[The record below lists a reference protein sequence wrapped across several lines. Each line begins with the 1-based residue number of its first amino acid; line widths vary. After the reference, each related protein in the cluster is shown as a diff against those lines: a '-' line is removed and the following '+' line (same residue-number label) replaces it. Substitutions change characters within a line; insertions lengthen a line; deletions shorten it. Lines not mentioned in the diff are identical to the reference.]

1 MGQEYPRMST
11 TSPGPLAAPC
21 VGPAGV
27 ARCETIR
34 PIRATLTFVSHHRIA
49 PNVDDSSDQLAAA
62 LAALRTELELPGE
75 YPAEAVEE
83 ARHAVTTHKIPA
95 RDLRDVPFVTI
106 DPATSTD
113 LDQALFI
120 DRSGTGYK
128 VLYAIADVPSFVA
141 PGGALDAATRQR
153 GQTFYAP
160 DGRIPLHPEVIS
172 ENAGS
177 LLADQDCGAFVWDF
191 DLDTN
196 AEVRTVSVARAAVR
210 SRAKLSYKGAQQH
223 IDDGTAPPVL
233 QLLKE
238 VGLKRVELERLRG
251 GASLNMPE
259 QEIVQATDG
268 GGYRIVAAPSLPV
281 EDWNAQISLMTG
293 MAAAQLML
301 EGKVGILRTMPA
313 PDQRSLQH
321 FKRQTTAL
329 GKPWDG
335 QITYGEYLRTLDA
348 ADPKQLAILHSAGTL
363 FRGAGYT
370 PFDGEVPDT
379 VIQAAIGAPYAHTTA
394 PLRRLIDRF
403 VLVICE
409 ALSNNREIPSWAR
422 EALPSLPDIMAS
434 SDQLAGRLER
444 AALDTVEAALVA
456 NLVGQ
461 EFDAVV
467 ISGSKPSNGNG
478 NGNGNGSGPYGVV
491 QIAEPAVTAR
501 CDGELESGTKV
512 RVRLVK
518 ADIASREIR
527 FELQP

>member
-1 MGQEYPRMST
+1 M
-11 TSPGPLAAPC
+11 
-21 VGPAGV
+21 
-27 ARCETIR
+27 
-34 PIRATLTFVSHHRIA
+34 SHHRIS

-62 LAALRTELELPGE
+62 FAALRTELELPGE
-75 YPAEAVEE
+75 YPAEAVAE
-83 ARHAVTTHKIPA
+83 ARKAVENHTLPD
-95 RDLRDVPFVTI
+95 RDLRDIPFVTI

-113 LDQALFI
+113 LDQAVFI
-120 DRSGTGYK
+120 ERAGDGYK

-141 PGGALDAATRQR
+141 PGGALDAETRQR

-177 LLADQDCGAFVWDF
+177 LLAGQDCSAFVWAF
-191 DLDTN
+191 ELDHN
-196 AEVRTVSVARAAVR
+196 AEVSTTSVARGTVR
-210 SRAKLSYKGAQQH
+210 SRAKLSYKGAQEL
-223 IDDGTAPPVL
+223 IDAGTAPAVL
-233 QLLKE
+233 ELLKE

-251 GASLNMPE
+251 GANLNMPE
-259 QEIVQATDG
+259 QEIVQATGG

-301 EGKVGILRTMPA
+301 DGKVGILRTMPA
-313 PDQRSLQH
+313 PDERSLLH
-321 FKRQTTAL
+321 FKRQTKAL

-335 QITYGEYLRTLDA
+335 EVTYGEYLRTLDA
-348 ADPKQLAILHSAGTL
+348 SDPKQLAILHSAGTL

-370 PFDGEVPDT
+370 PFDGELPPN
-379 VIQAAIGAPYAHTTA
+379 ILQSAIGAPYAHTTA

-409 ALSNNREIPSWAR
+409 ALSNGHQIPSWAR
-422 EALPSLPDIMAS
+422 EALPSLPEIMAS

-444 AALDTVEAALVA
+444 LAMDTVEAALVA
-456 NLVGQ
+456 NHIGE

-467 ISGSKPSNGNG
+467 ISGSKPSNGSANGNGRG
-478 NGNGNGSGPYGVV
+478 NGNGNGPFGII

-512 RVRLVK
+512 RVQLLK

-527 FELQP
+527 FTLLP

>member
-1 MGQEYPRMST
+1 MEPEASK
-11 TSPGPLAAPC
+11 
-21 VGPAGV
+21 
-27 ARCETIR
+27 TIR
-34 PIRATLTFVSHHRIA
+34 RFRATLIFVSHHRIA

-62 LAALRTELELPGE
+62 FAALRTELELPGD
-75 YPAEAVEE
+75 YPVDAVREARDAVESL
-83 ARHAVTTHKIPA
+83 RLPD
-95 RDLRDVPFVTI
+95 RDLKHVPFLTI

-120 DRSGTGYK
+120 DRAGEGYK

-141 PGGALDAATRQR
+141 PGGALDAETRHR

-160 DGRIPLHPEVIS
+160 DGRIPLHPEIIS

-191 DLDTN
+191 DLDAN
-196 AEVRTVSVARAAVR
+196 AEVVSVSVARATVR
-210 SRAKLSYKGAQQH
+210 SRAKLSYKGAQQQ
-223 IDDGTAPPVL
+223 IDDGSAPPVL

-293 MAAAQLML
+293 MAAARLML
-301 EGKVGILRTMPA
+301 DGKVGILRTMPA
-313 PDQRSLQH
+313 PDERSLQH
-321 FKRQTTAL
+321 FKRQTVAL

-335 QITYGEYLRTLDA
+335 QVTYGEYLRTLDA
-348 ADPKQLAILHSAGTL
+348 SDPKQLAILHSAGML

-370 PFDGEVPDT
+370 PFDGEVPET

-403 VLVICE
+403 VLVICD
-409 ALSNNREIPSWAR
+409 ALCNNREIPRWVR
-422 EALPSLPDIMAS
+422 EALPSLPEIMGA

-456 NLVGQ
+456 NHVGQ

-467 ISGSKPSNGNG
+467 ISGSKPQNGNG
-478 NGNGNGSGPYGVV
+478 NSNNGNGTGKGNGNASGPSGIV

-512 RVRLVK
+512 RVRLVR
-518 ADIASREIR
+518 AEIASREIR
-527 FELQP
+527 FELLN

>member
-1 MGQEYPRMST
+1 M
-11 TSPGPLAAPC
+11 
-21 VGPAGV
+21 
-27 ARCETIR
+27 
-34 PIRATLTFVSHHRIA
+34 SHHRIA

-75 YPAEAVEE
+75 YPADAVEE
-83 ARHAVTTHKIPA
+83 AQQAVDALELPEQ
-95 RDLRDVPFVTI
+95 DLRDIAFVTI

-120 DRSGTGYK
+120 DRTGNGYT

-141 PGGALDAATRQR
+141 PGGALDAETRQR

-177 LLADQDCGAFVWDF
+177 LLANQDCSAFVWRF
-191 DLDTN
+191 DLDAK
-196 AEVRTVSVARAAVR
+196 AEVQTVTVARAAVR
-210 SRAKLSYKGAQQH
+210 SRAKLSYKGAQQQL
-223 IDDGTAPPVL
+223 DDGTAPPVL

-238 VGLKRVELERLRG
+238 VGLKRVELERQRG

-293 MAAAQLML
+293 MAAAQMML
-301 EGKVGILRTMPA
+301 DGKVGILRTMPA
-313 PDQRSLQH
+313 PDDRSLLH
-321 FKRQTTAL
+321 FKRQTSAL

-335 QITYGEYLRTLDA
+335 QVSYGEYLRTLDA
-348 ADPKQLAILHSAGTL
+348 SDPKQLAILHSAGML

-370 PFDGEVPDT
+370 PFDGEVPAE

-409 ALSNNREIPSWAR
+409 ALSNNHDIPQWAR
-422 EALPSLPDIMAS
+422 EALPSLPEIMAS

-456 NLVGQ
+456 NHIGQ

-467 ISGSKPSNGNG
+467 ISGSKPSNGSSSK
-478 NGNGNGSGPYGVV
+478 NGNGSSNGNGPFGVI
-491 QIAEPAVTAR
+491 QIADPAVTAR
-501 CDGELESGTKV
+501 CDGEMESGTTV
-512 RVRLVK
+512 RVRLLK

-527 FELQP
+527 FELLP

>member
-1 MGQEYPRMST
+1 M
-11 TSPGPLAAPC
+11 
-21 VGPAGV
+21 
-27 ARCETIR
+27 
-34 PIRATLTFVSHHRIA
+34 SHHRIA

-62 LAALRTELELPGE
+62 LAALRTELDLPGA
-75 YPAEAVEE
+75 YPAAAVAEARQAVETLKLPDRDMRE
-83 ARHAVTTHKIPA
+83 IPF
-95 RDLRDVPFVTI
+95 LTI

-113 LDQALFI
+113 LDQALFM
-120 DRSGTGYK
+120 DRSGDGYK
-128 VLYAIADVPSFVA
+128 VLYAIADVPAFVV
-141 PGGALDAATRQR
+141 PGGALDAETRQR

-177 LLADQDCGAFVWDF
+177 LLAGQVCSAFVWEF
-191 DLDTN
+191 ELD
-196 AEVRTVSVARAAVR
+196 AQADVVAVSMARAVVR
-210 SRAKLSYKGAQQH
+210 STSKLSYTGAQQQ

-268 GGYRIVAAPSLPV
+268 GGYRIAAAPSLPV

-301 EGKVGILRTMPA
+301 DGKVGILRTMPA
-313 PDQRSLQH
+313 PDDRSLLH
-321 FKRQTTAL
+321 FKRQTVAL

-335 QITYGEYLRTLDA
+335 KTSYGEYLRTLDA
-348 ADPKQLAILHSAGTL
+348 SDPKQLAILHSAGTL

-370 PFDGEVPDT
+370 PFDGEVPAN
-379 VIQAAIGAPYAHTTA
+379 VVQAAIGAPYAHTTA

-409 ALSNNREIPSWAR
+409 ALSNNHPIPAWAR
-422 EALPSLPDIMAS
+422 DALPSLPDIMAS

-456 NLVGQ
+456 NHVGQ

-467 ISGSKPSNGNG
+467 ISGSKPSNGNANGKGTGNG

-501 CDGELESGTKV
+501 CDGELESGTNV

-527 FELQP
+527 FQLLP

>member
-1 MGQEYPRMST
+1 MRDN
-11 TSPGPLAAPC
+11 L
-21 VGPAGV
+21 
-27 ARCETIR
+27 I
-34 PIRATLTFVSHHRIA
+34 FVSHHRIA

-62 LAALRTELELPGE
+62 LAALRTELELPGV
-75 YPAEAVEE
+75 YPAGAVEE
-83 ARHAVTTHKIPA
+83 AREAVADLKLPE
-95 RDLRDVPFVTI
+95 RDLRDIPFVTI

-120 DRSGTGYK
+120 ERAGDGYK

-141 PGGALDAATRQR
+141 PGGALDTETRRR

-172 ENAGS
+172 EHAGS
-177 LLADQDCGAFVWDF
+177 LLAEQDCGAFVWDF
-191 DLDTN
+191 VLDAQ
-196 AEVRTVSVARAAVR
+196 AEAVTVSVGRASVR
-210 SRAKLSYKGAQQH
+210 SRAKLSYKGVQEQ

-259 QEIVQATDG
+259 QEIVQAADG

-301 EGKVGILRTMPA
+301 DGKVGILRTMPA
-313 PDQRSLQH
+313 PDERSLRH
-321 FKRQTTAL
+321 FKTQTTAL
-329 GKPWDG
+329 GKPWNG
-335 QITYGEYLRTLDA
+335 RISYGEYLRTLDA
-348 ADPKQLAILHSAGTL
+348 SDPKQLAILHSAGTL
-363 FRGAGYT
+363 FRGANYT
-370 PFDGEVPDT
+370 PFDGEVPEV

-409 ALSNNREIPSWAR
+409 ALSNNHDIPAWAR
-422 EALPSLPDIMAS
+422 EALPSLPEIMAS

-456 NLVGQ
+456 NHIGQ

-467 ISGSKPSNGNG
+467 ISGSKPNGSGNGKGNGTGKANGNG
-478 NGNGNGSGPYGVV
+478 GPYGIV
-491 QIAEPAVTAR
+491 QIREPAVTAR
-501 CDGELESGTKV
+501 CDGELESGTEV

-527 FELQP
+527 FELLP

>member
-1 MGQEYPRMST
+1 M
-11 TSPGPLAAPC
+11 
-21 VGPAGV
+21 
-27 ARCETIR
+27 
-34 PIRATLTFVSHHRIA
+34 SHHRIA

-83 ARHAVTTHKIPA
+83 ARLAVEALALPGH
-95 RDLRDVPFVTI
+95 DLRNIPFVTI

-120 DRSGTGYK
+120 DRVGDGYK

-141 PGGALDAATRQR
+141 PGGALDNETRER

-177 LLADQDCGAFVWDF
+177 LLANQDRSAFVWDF
-191 DLDTN
+191 DVD
-196 AEVRTVSVARAAVR
+196 AAGEVQAVRVSRAAVR
-210 SRAKLSYKGAQQH
+210 STAKLSYKGAQQQ
-223 IDDGTAPPVL
+223 IDDGTAPRVL

-238 VGLKRVELERLRG
+238 LGLKRVELERQRG

-268 GGYRIVAAPSLPV
+268 GGYRIAAAPSLPV

-293 MAAAQLML
+293 MAAAQMML
-301 EGKVGILRTMPA
+301 DGKVGILRTMPA
-313 PDQRSLQH
+313 PDERSLLH
-321 FKRQTTAL
+321 FKRQTSAL

-335 QITYGEYLRTLDA
+335 NVPYGEYLRTLDA
-348 ADPKQLAILHSAGTL
+348 TEPRQLAILHSAGML

-370 PFDGEVPDT
+370 PFDGEVPAE

-394 PLRRLIDRF
+394 PLRRLVDRF

-409 ALSNNREIPSWAR
+409 ALSNGQEIPQWAR
-422 EALPSLPDIMAS
+422 EALPSLPEIMAS

-456 NLVGQ
+456 NHIGQ

-467 ISGSKPSNGNG
+467 ISGSKPSNGNSRG
-478 NGNGNGSGPYGVV
+478 NGNGNGNGPYGVI
-491 QIAEPAVTAR
+491 QIADPAVTAR
-501 CDGELESGTKV
+501 CDGDMESGTTV
-512 RVRLVK
+512 RVRLLK

-527 FELQP
+527 FELLP

>member
-1 MGQEYPRMST
+1 M
-11 TSPGPLAAPC
+11 
-21 VGPAGV
+21 
-27 ARCETIR
+27 
-34 PIRATLTFVSHHRIA
+34 SHHRIA

-75 YPAEAVEE
+75 YPADAVEE
-83 ARHAVTTHKIPA
+83 AQQAVDALELPEQ
-95 RDLRDVPFVTI
+95 DLRDIAFVTI

-120 DRSGTGYK
+120 DRTGNGYT

-141 PGGALDAATRQR
+141 PGGALDAETRQR

-177 LLADQDCGAFVWDF
+177 LLANQDCSAFVWRF
-191 DLDTN
+191 DLDAK
-196 AEVRTVSVARAAVR
+196 AEVQTVTVARAAVR
-210 SRAKLSYKGAQQH
+210 SRAKLSYKGAQQQL
-223 IDDGTAPPVL
+223 DDGTAPPVL

-238 VGLKRVELERLRG
+238 VGLKRVELERQRG

-293 MAAAQLML
+293 MAAAQMML
-301 EGKVGILRTMPA
+301 DGKVGILRTMPA
-313 PDQRSLQH
+313 PDDRSLLH
-321 FKRQTTAL
+321 FKRQTSAL

-335 QITYGEYLRTLDA
+335 QVSYGEYLRTLDA
-348 ADPKQLAILHSAGTL
+348 SDPKQLAILHSAGML

-370 PFDGEVPDT
+370 PFDGEVPAE

-409 ALSNNREIPSWAR
+409 ALSNNHDIPQWAR
-422 EALPSLPDIMAS
+422 EALPSLPEIMAS

-456 NLVGQ
+456 NHIGQ

-467 ISGSKPSNGNG
+467 ISGSKPSNGSSSK
-478 NGNGNGSGPYGVV
+478 NGNGSSNGHGPFGVI
-491 QIAEPAVTAR
+491 QIADPAVTAR
-501 CDGELESGTKV
+501 CDGEMESGTTV
-512 RVRLVK
+512 RVRLLK

-527 FELQP
+527 FELLP

>member
-1 MGQEYPRMST
+1 M
-11 TSPGPLAAPC
+11 
-21 VGPAGV
+21 
-27 ARCETIR
+27 
-34 PIRATLTFVSHHRIA
+34 SHHRIA

-75 YPAEAVEE
+75 YPADAVEE
-83 ARHAVTTHKIPA
+83 AQQAVDALELPEQ
-95 RDLRDVPFVTI
+95 DLRDIAFVTI

-120 DRSGTGYK
+120 DRTGNGYT

-141 PGGALDAATRQR
+141 PGGALDAETRQR

-177 LLADQDCGAFVWDF
+177 LLANQDCSAFVWRF
-191 DLDTN
+191 DLDAK
-196 AEVRTVSVARAAVR
+196 AEVQTVTVARAAVR
-210 SRAKLSYKGAQQH
+210 SRAKLSYKGAQQQL
-223 IDDGTAPPVL
+223 DDGTAPPVL

-238 VGLKRVELERLRG
+238 VGLKRVELERQRG

-293 MAAAQLML
+293 MAAAQMML
-301 EGKVGILRTMPA
+301 DGKVGILRTMPA
-313 PDQRSLQH
+313 PDDRSLLH
-321 FKRQTTAL
+321 FKRQTSAL

-335 QITYGEYLRTLDA
+335 QVSYGEYLRTLDA
-348 ADPKQLAILHSAGTL
+348 SDPKQLAILHSAGML

-370 PFDGEVPDT
+370 PFDGEVPAE

-409 ALSNNREIPSWAR
+409 ALSNDHDIPQWAR
-422 EALPSLPDIMAS
+422 EALPSLPEIMAS

-456 NLVGQ
+456 NHIGQ

-467 ISGSKPSNGNG
+467 ISGSKPSNGSSSK
-478 NGNGNGSGPYGVV
+478 NGNGSSNGNGPFGVI
-491 QIAEPAVTAR
+491 QIADPAVTAR
-501 CDGELESGTKV
+501 CDGEMESGTTV
-512 RVRLVK
+512 RVRLLK

-527 FELQP
+527 FELLP